1 MPIPNAAQLQNQ
13 LMHIS
18 FDMQHLCDNP
28 TDITSAIDLL
38 NRSYKTPAAA
48 AARQRLHADPAIAAL
63 VQERYWGEWPNVA
76 TLITYPA
83 GSLGYVYGHLL
94 FDQGLEPL
102 APPQLSADI
111 SAADSY
117 LQHRIRACHDV
128 WHAITGSPATIAGE
142 SALNGFTAEQLRW
155 PGSALLLAAGLIH
168 RSFEA
173 TDPDGPDIGLAIAYG
188 LKLGCFAPPFLAE
201 RWEQGWDLPL
211 TTWRTKL
218 GINELCESN
227 PFTSSL
233 R

>member
-1 MPIPNAAQLQNQ
+1 MPISNAAQLQNQ

-63 VQERYWGEWPNVA
+63 VQEKYWGEWPNVA

-102 APPQLSADI
+102 APPLLSADI

-128 WHAITGSPATIAGE
+128 WHAITGCPATIAGE

-173 TDPDGPDIGLAIAYG
+173 TDPGGPDIGLAIAYG

-201 RWEQGWDLPL
+201 RWEHGWDLPL

-227 PFTSSL
+227 PFTSLL

>member
-1 MPIPNAAQLQNQ
+1 MGVN
-13 LMHIS
+13 
-18 FDMQHLCDNP
+18 
-28 TDITSAIDLL
+28 
-38 NRSYKTPAAA
+38 
-48 AARQRLHADPAIAAL
+48 
-63 VQERYWGEWPNVA
+63 G
-76 TLITYPA
+76 
-83 GSLGYVYGHLL
+83 LGFVYGHLL

-128 WHAITGSPATIAGE
+128 WHAITGCPATIAGE

>member
-1 MPIPNAAQLQNQ
+1 MPVPNAVILQNQ
-13 LMHIS
+13 LLHIS
-18 FDMQHLCDNP
+18 VDMQHLCDNP
-28 TDITSAIDLL
+28 TDIKSALDLL
-38 NRSYKTPAAA
+38 NRSYKTPAAV
-48 AARQRLHADPAIAAL
+48 AARQRLHSDPGIASL

-76 TLITYPA
+76 TLITFPV

-102 APPQLSADI
+102 APPQLSTDT

-117 LQHRIRACHDV
+117 LQHRIRASHDV
-128 WHAITGSPATIAGE
+128 WHAITGCPATIAGE
-142 SALNGFTAEQLRW
+142 AALNGFSAEQLRW

-168 RSFEA
+168 RSFET

-188 LKLGCFAPPFLAE
+188 LRLGCFAPLFLAE
-201 RWEQGWDLPL
+201 RWEQGWDLSL
-211 TTWRTKL
+211 TTWREKL
-218 GINELCESN
+218 NITELIKSN